1 MNPEGETLLWKN
13 YGILFDFNGV
23 LFWDSHFH
31 ETAWKVYS
39 KQIRGTELTSE
50 EMVHHVHGR
59 TNKDIFEYLLGKPV
73 AGAALLQHIDGK
85 EGSYRQICLDHPEEF
100 KLAPGAIEY
109 LDYLKSSNFRRTIA
123 TASEI
128 GNLEFFFKHLEL
140 AKWFD
145 FDLVAYDDGTIRGK
159 PAPDIY
165 LKAASNLNLNPADC
179 VVIEDSRSGIAAA
192 HNAHVGKIIALG
204 TKEKH
209 GELVTL
215 EGVNQTIV
223 DFYELLPKQANL

>member
-1 MNPEGETLLWKN
+1 MNLEGEFLSEEN

-31 ETAWKVYS
+31 ETAWKAYS
-39 KQIRGTELTSE
+39 KQIRGSELSGE
-50 EMVHHVHGR
+50 EMSHQVYGR

-73 AGAALLQHIDGK
+73 TGTELNQHIEGK
-85 EGSYRQICLDHPEEF
+85 ESLYRHICLDHPGEF

-109 LDYLKSSNFRRTIA
+109 LDYLKGAHTLRTIA

-128 GNLEFFFKHLEL
+128 GNLQFFFKYLDL

-145 FDLVAYDDGTIRGK
+145 FDLVAYDDGTIQGK

-165 LKAASNLNLNPADC
+165 LKAAANIGLHPADC
-179 VVIEDSRSGIAAA
+179 TVIEDSQSGIAAA
-192 HNAHVGKIIALG
+192 RNAHVGKIIALG
-204 TKEKH
+204 AKVKH
-209 GELVTL
+209 AELAIL
-215 EGVNQTIV
+215 DGVDQTIE
-223 DFYELLPKQANL
+223 DFYELLPKQINS